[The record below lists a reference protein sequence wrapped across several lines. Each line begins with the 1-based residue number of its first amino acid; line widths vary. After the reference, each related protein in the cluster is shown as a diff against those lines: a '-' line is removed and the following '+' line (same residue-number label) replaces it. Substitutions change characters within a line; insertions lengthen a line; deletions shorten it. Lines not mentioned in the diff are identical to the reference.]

1 MNRHKKRRQAC
12 VWGLPRFTIR
22 RLLSGAKRIYQ
33 EMLTMSNN
41 QKILPFD
48 GSAGQKLARVAKA
61 ALTDEDFENDSGMC
75 QKFVRQVVQDIHSGR
90 FDEFHRGTA
99 NASRLAWARS
109 VYAVDPSR
117 GSIIGDILY
126 KAGTPRQRAGHVGIR
141 IAGNRVAENS
151 SVHSNGKHGA
161 KGIRTLEEFGA
172 VSLVVRLPKAR

>member
-1 MNRHKKRRQAC
+1 LI
-12 VWGLPRFTIR
+12 G
-22 RLLSGAKRIYQ
+22 LLSGAKRIYQ
-33 EMLTMSNN
+33 EMLIMSNN

-48 GSAGQKLARVAKA
+48 GSAGQKMARVAKA
-61 ALTDEDFENDSGMC
+61 ALTDEDFENTHGMC

-109 VYAVDPSR
+109 PYAVDPSR
-117 GSIIGDILY
+117 GSVIGDILY

-141 IAGNRVAENS
+141 IPGNRVAENA
-151 SVHSNGKHGA
+151 SVHLNGKHGA

-172 VSLVVRLPKAR
+172 VALVVRLPKAR